1 MEQEQLTNRRS
12 MLKASGA
19 GLGLALAGLGAAG
32 VSAVTAVTESH
43 AATAA
48 KSAADPR
55 SLPCGAFHHIG
66 VPTKIKHENET
77 YLEASKVYITDP
89 DTHPYHIEWCR
100 WMPGSES
107 PELLRT
113 TTHIA
118 FLVKSVDAE
127 LAKYDKK
134 DIFIEPFEPFAG
146 AKVAFI
152 NHEGTLIE
160 LLQKG

>member
-1 MEQEQLTNRRS
+1 
-12 MLKASGA
+12 MLKTSGA
-19 GLGLALAGLGAAG
+19 GLGLILTGLG
-32 VSAVTAVTESH
+32 VTESH
-43 AATAA
+43 AETAA

-55 SLPCGAFHHIG
+55 KLPCGAFHHIG
-66 VPTKIKHENET
+66 VPTKIKHDKET
-77 YLEASKVYITDP
+77 YLEDSKVYITDP
-89 DTHPYHIEWCR
+89 DEHPYHIEWCR
-100 WMPGSES
+100 WMPGSEA

-118 FLVKSVDAE
+118 FRVKDVDAE

-134 DIFIEPFEPFAG
+134 DIFLEPFVPFEG

-160 LLQKG
+160 LLQKD